1 MTQKLLL
8 TLFIAM
14 IGITCC
20 FSLLTFPNRGT
31 LATPAPQATTAYGN
45 FPRQF
50 DNGSGQFSTISQ
62 PPQRIVSQTLVT
74 DEILLAICPPERIAA
89 LSSLATDSHY
99 SNIVEIA
106 QKLGRT
112 VHNLEQLLALQPDLV
127 LAARYNR
134 AELLTLL
141 NQVQIPAIQLNDFN
155 QLQDIQENIRVVG
168 KVIGEEIRANTL
180 INQMNIQLATIQS
193 KIPKDQPPRVMSYS
207 LEGFTAGQDTS
218 FDAMLQAIGAINV
231 SAEHGIRGVVNI
243 SSEQLI
249 EWQPDFIVVGAT
261 LEQFAT
267 VSQQLQ
273 TQPAF
278 NALKG
283 KIILLE
289 QRHLLTA
296 SHHIVSAIEQ
306 LAQKIYFTH
315 Q

>member
-1 MTQKLLL
+1 MPKS
-8 TLFIAM
+8 LFILLIVVLGI
-14 IGITCC
+14 IGY
-20 FSLLTFPNRGT
+20 FSGLIASNSAT
-31 LATPAPQATTAYGN
+31 LVTSAPQPITATGN

-50 DNGSGQFSTISQ
+50 TNDTGQITTILKS
-62 PPQRIVSQTLVT
+62 PQRIVSQTLVT

-99 SNIVEIA
+99 SNVVEIA

-141 NQVQIPAIQLNDFN
+141 HQVQIPAIQLTHFN
-155 QLQDIQENIRVVG
+155 QLQDIQENIRLVG
-168 KVIGEEIRANTL
+168 NAIGEEAQANSL
-180 INQMNIQLATIQS
+180 IHQMNTQLATIQAQ
-193 KIPKDQPPRVMSYS
+193 IPKGQTPRVMSYS

-218 FDAMLQAIGAINV
+218 FDAMMRAIGAINL
-231 SAEHGIRGVVNI
+231 SAAHGIRGVANI

-249 EWQPDFIVVGAT
+249 EWQPDFIVVGAA

-267 VSQQLQ
+267 VSQQFQ
-273 TQPAF
+273 AQPLF
-278 NALKG
+278 HALHG
-283 KIILLE
+283 KLILLE

-296 SHHIVSAIEQ
+296 SHHIIAAIEQ
-306 LAQKIYFTH
+306 LAQKIYFPD

>member
-1 MTQKLLL
+1 MPKS
-8 TLFIAM
+8 LFILLIVVLGI
-14 IGITCC
+14 IGY
-20 FSLLTFPNRGT
+20 FSGLIASNSAT
-31 LATPAPQATTAYGN
+31 LVTSAPQPIMATGN

-50 DNGSGQFSTISQ
+50 TNDTGQITTISKS
-62 PPQRIVSQTLVT
+62 PQRIVSQTLVT

-99 SNIVEIA
+99 SNVVEIA

-141 NQVQIPAIQLNDFN
+141 HQVQIPAIQLTHFN
-155 QLQDIQENIRVVG
+155 QLQDIQENIRLVG
-168 KVIGEEIRANTL
+168 NAIGEEAQANTL
-180 INQMNIQLATIQS
+180 IHQMNTQLAAIQAQ
-193 KIPKDQPPRVMSYS
+193 IPKGQTPRVMSYS

-218 FDAMLQAIGAINV
+218 FDAMMRAIGAINL
-231 SAEHGIRGVVNI
+231 SAEHGIRGVANI

-249 EWQPDFIVVGAT
+249 EWQPDFIVVGAA

-267 VSQQLQ
+267 VSQQFQ
-273 TQPAF
+273 AQPLF
-278 NALKG
+278 HALHG
-283 KIILLE
+283 KLILLE

-296 SHHIVSAIEQ
+296 SHHIMVAIEQ
-306 LAQKIYFTH
+306 LAQKIYFPD

>member
-1 MTQKLLL
+1 
-8 TLFIAM
+8 
-14 IGITCC
+14 
-20 FSLLTFPNRGT
+20 
-31 LATPAPQATTAYGN
+31 
-45 FPRQF
+45 
-50 DNGSGQFSTISQ
+50 
-62 PPQRIVSQTLVT
+62 
-74 DEILLAICPPERIAA
+74 
-89 LSSLATDSHY
+89 
-99 SNIVEIA
+99 
-106 QKLGRT
+106 
-112 VHNLEQLLALQPDLV
+112 
-127 LAARYNR
+127 
-134 AELLTLL
+134 
-141 NQVQIPAIQLNDFN
+141 
-155 QLQDIQENIRVVG
+155 
-168 KVIGEEIRANTL
+168 
-180 INQMNIQLATIQS
+180 
-193 KIPKDQPPRVMSYS
+193 MSYS

-267 VSQQLQ
+267 TLQQLQ

-296 SHHIVSAIEQ
+296 SHHILSAIEQ

>member
-1 MTQKLLL
+1 MTQK
-8 TLFIAM
+8 TLFTFLIAM
-14 IGITCC
+14 IGIISC
-20 FSLLTFPNRGT
+20 FSVFIFLNLGT
-31 LATPAPQATTAYGN
+31 LATPAPQPTTVDGN

-50 DNGSGQFSTISQ
+50 DNGTGRLSTISQ

-89 LSSLATDSHY
+89 LSPLATDSHY

-112 VHNLEQLLALQPDLV
+112 VHHIEQLLALQPDLV

-141 NQVQIPAIQLNDFN
+141 NQVQIPAIQLNHFN
-155 QLQDIQENIRVVG
+155 QLQDIQENIRLVG
-168 KVIGEEIRANTL
+168 YVIGEETQANAL
-180 INQMNIQLATIQS
+180 IHQMNTQLATIQS
-193 KIPKDQPPRVMSYS
+193 QIPKGQIPRVMSYS

-218 FDAMLQAIGAINV
+218 FDAMLRAIGAINL
-231 SAEHGIRGVVNI
+231 SAEHGIRGIVNI

-249 EWQPDFIVVGAT
+249 EWQPDFIVVGAA

-267 VSQQLQ
+267 ISQQLQ

-283 KIILLE
+283 KLILLE

-306 LAQKIYFTH
+306 LAQKIYIIY